1 MLFDATDQRCGAM
14 VLLGPTGSGKTPLGQ
29 QIESRGIA
37 GTKCVHFDFGENLRE
52 VVARNSPNETLS
64 QKDIDF
70 LRGVLASGALLE
82 DDQFPL
88 AEQILRSFLASRQA
102 GAQTCVVLNGLPRH
116 LGQAEAI
123 AAFLDVRT
131 VVCLDCS
138 AETVLER
145 LASNVGGDRS
155 LRTDDRLADVRR
167 KLDIYRTRTSPLVDH
182 YRRRGVRIETLEVT
196 PTMTAEDAWKL
207 LASRLAD

>member
-1 MLFDATDQRCGAM
+1 MTFNSTDQRHPALL
-14 VLLGPTGSGKTPLGQ
+14 LLGPTGSGKTPLGQ

-37 GTKCVHFDFGENLRE
+37 DTRCVHFDFGENLRN
-52 VVARNSPNETLS
+52 VVAHNSPNETIS
-64 QKDIDF
+64 REDIAF
-70 LRGVLASGALLE
+70 LRDVLASGALLE

-88 AEQILRSFLASRQA
+88 AERILRSFLASRQA
-102 GAQTCVVLNGLPRH
+102 DAQTCVVLNGLPRH
-116 LGQAEAI
+116 QGQAEAVDGL
-123 AAFLDVRT
+123 LDVRT

-138 AETVLER
+138 AETVLAR

-167 KLDIYRTRTSPLVDH
+167 KLDIYRTRTAPLVDH

-196 PTMTAEDAWKL
+196 STMTAEDAWNL
-207 LASRLAD
+207 LTSRLAD